1 MFEADDGLI
10 ADTTWTHA
18 VELQKEI
25 IYLKAKLFVA
35 EQVVARLTAQMEE
48 LSNPQADEGETTP
61 TEKK

>member
-35 EQVVARLTAQMEE
+35 EQVVATLSAQIEE
-48 LSNPQADEGETTP
+48 LSNPPADEEETTP
-61 TEKK
+61 TKKK